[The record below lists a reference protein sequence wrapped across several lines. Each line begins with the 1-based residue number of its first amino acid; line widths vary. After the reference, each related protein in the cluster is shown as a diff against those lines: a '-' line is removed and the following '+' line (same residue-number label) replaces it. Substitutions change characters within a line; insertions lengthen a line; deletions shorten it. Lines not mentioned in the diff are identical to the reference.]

1 MNSDFES
8 NDNKMPLTLQ
18 EYAERRQKD
27 FHKPLVDKGEL
38 LMARPRL
45 VSYDTL
51 ESWAID
57 AETFIADACSASPM
71 PNTHIHQNATED
83 DVE

>member
-8 NDNKMPLTLQ
+8 NDNKTPLTLQ
-18 EYAERRQKD
+18 EYAERRRRD

-51 ESWAID
+51 ESWV
-57 AETFIADACSASPM
+57 AEAEMVIAVACSASEM
-71 PNTHIHQNATED
+71 PNKHIHQNVRED